1 MFSVEGHFQV
11 LHFLHDFELGQPL
24 VLGLPAQD
32 GRQTVRVRTVPGEV
46 LTWAETQSKTPSWL
60 TFRPSLSPVSRAQEV
75 STLLKEVEGEEE

>member
-32 GRQTVRVRTVPGEV
+32 GRQTVGTVPGEV
-46 LTWAETQSKTPSWL
+46 H
-60 TFRPSLSPVSRAQEV
+60 R
-75 STLLKEVEGEEE
+75 EGEEG